1 MWRKYLLAIWRNS
14 QKSCAVQK
22 GTPVSA
28 ATIDAARGAVQAP
41 ESVITQYP
49 ESLPTT
55 PARLYFAWVLYSA
68 CVAAVARYSNPGI
81 CSAGLLGGI

>member
-28 ATIDAARGAVQAP
+28 AAIDAARCAVQAP
-41 ESVITQYP
+41 GGVITQYP

-55 PARLYFAWVLYSA
+55 PPVPARLYIAWVLYPA
-68 CVAAVARYSNPGI
+68 CVAAV
-81 CSAGLLGGI
+81 